1 MFTEQGECVSCGGG
15 QQEHT
20 WDPSSG
26 LVSCSGKEWSMV
38 LCPQAFKDEALE
50 ARKAMDV
57 PDDDIQ
63 LFVMDDKQYG
73 YFCREPGPVK
83 VVATKLSDE
92 PLRISFKLAPK
103 GEE

>member
-1 MFTEQGECVSCGGG
+1 MFTEQGECVFCGGG
-15 QQEHT
+15 QQDHT
-20 WDPSSG
+20 WDPPSG
-26 LVSCSGKEWSMV
+26 LVSCSMV

-57 PDDDIQ
+57 ADDNIQ